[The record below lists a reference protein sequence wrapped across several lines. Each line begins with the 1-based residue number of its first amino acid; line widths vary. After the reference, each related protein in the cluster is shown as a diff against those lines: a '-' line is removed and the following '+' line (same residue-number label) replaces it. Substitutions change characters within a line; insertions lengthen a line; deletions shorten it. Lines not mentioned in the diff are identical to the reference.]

1 MNIMQMMQ
9 QAQKMQKKLQEA
21 QEELSKMEI
30 AESGADGAIEVI
42 VDGQGKIK
50 GIKLDPKALN
60 PENPESV
67 DKDAL
72 EMLEDLILETV
83 KSAQVSAAN
92 KMEAK
97 MKSVTGGVSI
107 PGLF

>member
-21 QEELSKMEI
+21 QDELSKMEI
-30 AESGADGAIEVI
+30 TEVGADGAVEVTT
-42 VDGQGKIK
+42 DGQGKVK
-50 GIKLDPKALN
+50 GIKIDPKALN
-60 PENPESV
+60 SENPESV
-67 DKDAL
+67 DKDTL
-72 EMLEDLILETV
+72 ETLEDLILETV
-83 KSAQVSAAN
+83 KSAQAN
-92 KMEAK
+92 ATAKMEAK

>member
-9 QAQKMQKKLQEA
+9 QAQKMQKKLQDA
-21 QEELSKMEI
+21 QDELSKMELTQ
-30 AESGADGAIEVI
+30 SGADGAIEVTT
-42 VDGQGKIK
+42 DGQGKIK
-50 GIKLDPKALN
+50 GIKIDPKALN

-67 DKDAL
+67 DKDSL
-72 EMLEDLILETV
+72 ETLEDLILETI
-83 KSAQVSAAN
+83 KAAQTNATS

-97 MKSVTGGVSI
+97 MKTITGGVSI